1 VLSVS
6 AVSCQPSAIEP
17 AGSSEIPRR
26 FLSPEETGKKPGI
39 TEKHWYAKKSDG
51 KTACNCCWASSG
63 VSLLRWRPSSGS
75 TLVIFPHPAVQG
87 SIHSEA
93 FTMNILIE
101 CLIIQFCVAF
111 GVAGL
116 FWPDQ
121 LLPLFDLLMFPWA
134 ASYRSLRAN
143 SLAAIAL
150 SVLLLSKMVVAMR

>member
-1 VLSVS
+1 
-6 AVSCQPSAIEP
+6 
-17 AGSSEIPRR
+17 
-26 FLSPEETGKKPGI
+26 
-39 TEKHWYAKKSDG
+39 
-51 KTACNCCWASSG
+51 
-63 VSLLRWRPSSGS
+63 
-75 TLVIFPHPAVQG
+75 
-87 SIHSEA
+87 
-93 FTMNILIE
+93 MNILIE

-116 FWPDQ
+116 FWPDK

>member
-1 VLSVS
+1 M
-6 AVSCQPSAIEP
+6 
-17 AGSSEIPRR
+17 
-26 FLSPEETGKKPGI
+26 
-39 TEKHWYAKKSDG
+39 
-51 KTACNCCWASSG
+51 N
-63 VSLLRWRPSSGS
+63 
-75 TLVIFPHPAVQG
+75 TLIQ
-87 SIHSEA
+87 
-93 FTMNILIE
+93 

-116 FWPDQ
+116 FWPDK